1 MEELLLLKEKIA
13 KQEKATKQYNALP
26 SWHKKNFALVINTLV
41 SVREYAPQL
50 SNIAEILIPKFP
62 RMVRASQNLKSI
74 NIEHSSHLFSLHN
87 AIDLPW
93 ISFDAKAARN
103 VLLFDI
109 DHDRGPELASELP
122 ANIRPHI
129 VVDPWSGRS
138 AGILVLKSPVLTG
151 AGAKIGPQLLANGCH
166 EMLAKYLEADQLPHG
181 SLTKN
186 PFGMLKNIV
195 GTLARRSPEPTSGIL
210 WEAYQE
216 ANSGLCW
223 HVIPGA
229 SEVELRDIL
238 KYFEDDYEQIAS
250 DRSKQNFIKKKD
262 RGEPSYIG
270 RNCYV
275 FDLTRFYCYDENET
289 DSNNIYMKAE
299 EINLSMS
306 NPLPASDVK
315 SISRSIAKF
324 MQTRYRPTRR
334 INKGVMNLEESDL
347 AMRQK
352 QKLSAHRTN
361 DIKSDNTDHK
371 IKQALKHWPENM
383 KRTQANVARVS
394 GVSLKTIK
402 RRWKTLFPAT

>member
-50 SNIAEILIPKFP
+50 SGIAEILIPKFP

-109 DHDRGPELASELP
+109 DHDRGPELAVELP

-151 AGAKIGPQLLANGCH
+151 PGSKIGPQLLANGCH
-166 EMLAKYLEADQLPHG
+166 EMLAKYFEADQLPHG

-186 PFGMLKNIV
+186 PFGTLKNII
-195 GTLARRSPEPTSGIL
+195 GTLSRRTPEPTTGIL
-210 WEAYQE
+210 WEAFQE

-229 SEVELRDIL
+229 AEVELRDIL

-289 DSNNIYMKAE
+289 DYENIYRKAE
-299 EINLSMS
+299 EVNLSMN
-306 NPLPASDVK
+306 NPLPTSDVK
-315 SISRSIAKF
+315 AITRSIAKF

-334 INKGVMNLEESDL
+334 INKGVMNLEDTDL
-347 AMRQK
+347 AIKQK
-352 QKLSAHRTN
+352 QKLAALRSS
-361 DIKSDNTDHK
+361 DIKADNSLHK
-371 IKQALKHWPENM
+371 MRQALKHWPEGQKISQSKM
-383 KRTQANVARVS
+383 AKATGLGIA
-394 GVSLKTIK
+394 TIK
-402 RRWKTLFPAT
+402 RHWSEVR

>member
-1 MEELLLLKEKIA
+1 MEQDLLLSEK
-13 KQEKATKQYNALP
+13 TKNQFDALP
-26 SWHKKNFALVINTLV
+26 KWHKKNACLLANSLIEAKQN
-41 SVREYAPQL
+41 APFL
-50 SNIAEILIPKFP
+50 SGLADSLLQKMP
-62 RMVRASQNLKSI
+62 RIVRASQNLKSI

-93 ISFDAKAARN
+93 ISFDAKGARN

-166 EMLAKYLEADQLPHG
+166 EMFAKYFEADALPHG

-186 PFGMLKNIV
+186 PFGMLKNII
-195 GTLARRSPEPTSGIL
+195 GILSRRSPEPSSGLL

-223 HVIPGA
+223 HTIPGA
-229 SEVELRDIL
+229 AEVELRDIL

-275 FDLTRFYCYDENET
+275 FDLTRFWAYDENET

-315 SISRSIAKF
+315 SIARSISKF

-347 AMRQK
+347 AIKQK
-352 QKLSAHRTN
+352 QKLAAHRTN
-361 DIKSDNTDHK
+361 DIKADNTDHK
-371 IKQALKHWPENM
+371 IKQALKHFPESR
-383 KRTQANVARVS
+383 KLTQKALSEVS
-394 GVSLKTIK
+394 GVSIKSIK
-402 RRWKTLFPAT
+402 RRWKTLFPST

>member
-1 MEELLLLKEKIA
+1 MEELLLDKEKL
-13 KQEKATKQYNALP
+13 EKAKKQYEALP
-26 SWHKKNFALVINTLV
+26 YWHKKNFALVVNTLV

-50 SNIAEILIPKFP
+50 SHIAEILVPKFP

-109 DHDRGPELASELP
+109 DHDRGPELAAELP

-151 AGAKIGPQLLANGCH
+151 PGSKIGPQLLANGCH
-166 EMLAKYLEADQLPHG
+166 EMLAKYFEADQLPHG

-186 PFGMLKNIV
+186 PFGTLKNII
-195 GTLARRSPEPTSGIL
+195 GTLARRSPEPTTGIL

-289 DSNNIYMKAE
+289 NYENIYRKAE
-299 EINLSMS
+299 EINLSMDKQ
-306 NPLPASDVK
+306 LPISDVK
-315 SISRSIAKF
+315 AITRSIYKF
-324 MQTRYRPTRR
+324 MTTRYRPTRR
-334 INKGVMNLEESDL
+334 INKGIMDLEKTDL
-347 AMRQK
+347 AIKQK
-352 QKLSAHRTN
+352 QKLAALRSS
-361 DIKSDNTDHK
+361 DIKAETTQHRLK
-371 IKQALKHWPENM
+371 LALKHWPEG
-383 KRTQANVARVS
+383 KKITQKALSEASGICLRTV
-394 GVSLKTIK
+394 KMH
-402 RRWKTLFPAT
+402 WKSVT